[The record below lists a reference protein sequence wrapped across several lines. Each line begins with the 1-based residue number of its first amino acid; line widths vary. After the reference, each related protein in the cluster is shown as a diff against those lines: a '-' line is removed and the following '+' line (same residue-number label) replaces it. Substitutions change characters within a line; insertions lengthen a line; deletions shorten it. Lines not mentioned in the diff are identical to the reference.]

1 MDPTKISTSTKS
13 NLSDAEILSLMVKH
27 SARLL
32 DAGVTTVRDLGS
44 RGNNAIITR
53 ERIRR
58 GSIPGPRLQCA
69 NAPLTVP
76 GGHCAAMGGTCE
88 GVDGVV
94 AEVRKRAAEGADLLK
109 VMSTGGFMTAG
120 SHPSKARFTLEE
132 MRAIKQEAK
141 KHGMP
146 VTTHATGTEG
156 IDMAA
161 DADFDCIE
169 HCAWIHP
176 SGKAIFDP
184 VVAQKLVDKDIAV
197 CPTMNTACIEQC
209 YFCPWDTRDVIV
221 DNLIKMREIGVRI
234 VVGTDAGIGL
244 CLHERYADGL
254 TVMADAGWTPRE
266 IAKAATEEAAKVCG
280 LEAETGMLEPGMA
293 ADLAAFQGNPV
304 EDVKDYARPKWVM
317 ALGRVHKMRPIEP
330 LGDIKAQADV
340 AMKRLREGAGLIS
353 A

>member
-1 MDPTKISTSTKS
+1 MSTAIRAARVLPSSQADIIQDGVVVVCGDRITKVGTWDSLKDSHGASTVEDLGNVTLMPGLFDCHLHLQMDPTKISTSTKS
-13 NLSDAEILSLMVKH
+13 DLSDAEILSLMVKH

-141 KHGMP
+141 KHGIP

-169 HCAWIHP
+169 HC
-176 SGKAIFDP
+176 
-184 VVAQKLVDKDIAV
+184 
-197 CPTMNTACIEQC
+197 
-209 YFCPWDTRDVIV
+209 
-221 DNLIKMREIGVRI
+221 
-234 VVGTDAGIGL
+234 
-244 CLHERYADGL
+244 
-254 TVMADAGWTPRE
+254 
-266 IAKAATEEAAKVCG
+266 
-280 LEAETGMLEPGMA
+280 
-293 ADLAAFQGNPV
+293 
-304 EDVKDYARPKWVM
+304 
-317 ALGRVHKMRPIEP
+317 
-330 LGDIKAQADV
+330 
-340 AMKRLREGAGLIS
+340 
-353 A
+353 